1 MKARAFFAR
10 LAFGLAAALALA
22 ACGGGGSGSS
32 STDQGELLVGLTD
45 APGDFVRYEVDVTQL
60 ELTRANGTEV
70 TTVPLETRIDF
81 AQLTDLTE
89 FVTAAT
95 VPNGA
100 YVAAKLT
107 LDYSNAL
114 IEVEGDTG
122 EPLQAVAV
130 GEDGEPLAELTV
142 DLVLDGA
149 KRLVVAPGLPA
160 LLTIDFELAE
170 THEVDLTTDP
180 PTVLVQPTLVAD
192 VEPDADKI
200 HRVRG
205 FLGAVD
211 ETEGTF
217 GILRPPYRNPNR
229 PPRSVRVATD
239 GETAFHVN
247 GEDATGAEGLALLA
261 RAAQD
266 PTVPVLAL
274 GQVNPSTRSFE
285 ATEVYA
291 GTSVPGGDR
300 DGLVGVVVGRDAE
313 GLTVRGGTLDRSL
326 GALYLNQDVTVTW
339 TDETTVTREL
349 DPNGAYTVDDVSVG
363 QRVAV
368 LGTYSE
374 DGGTPVFQATHI
386 RMLVTRIA
394 GEVVGKDEGE
404 LRLDL
409 EHIEGRSPD
418 RFDFSG
424 TGATAGDDADPND
437 YQVNTGG
444 LALPD
449 LDVGAPVRV
458 FGFVS
463 PFGAAPPDF
472 DALTVAD
479 YSNATARL
487 RVQWERTSEAELTAG
502 ADGLTLDLTDA
513 GRLHHVFRG
522 GIATELEP
530 EPAPTV
536 IPENPDRGVF
546 AVHQRGGPT
555 RVYHDY
561 ASFADYLA
569 GQMEAGRHVAFVSGL
584 GSFDVE
590 SQVFTARKIFVR
602 LR

>member
-1 MKARAFFAR
+1 
-10 LAFGLAAALALA
+10 
-22 ACGGGGSGSS
+22 
-32 STDQGELLVGLTD
+32 
-45 APGDFVRYEVDVTQL
+45 
-60 ELTRANGTEV
+60 
-70 TTVPLETRIDF
+70 F

-107 LDYSNAL
+107 LDYSNADIVL
-114 IEVEGDTG
+114 EGS
-122 EPLQAVAV
+122 
-130 GEDGEPLAELTV
+130 DGNPVSA
-142 DLVLDGA
+142 DPYDSDGNPLDGTIDLEV
-149 KRLVVAPGLPA
+149 RLDNRNHLVIAPGVPA
-160 LLTIDFELAE
+160 LLTLDFNLDA
-170 THEVDLTTDP
+170 THEVDLSTSPARVTVEP
-180 PTVLVQPTLVAD
+180 VLVAEANPDETKPHRIRGTLVS
-192 VEPDADKI
+192 
-200 HRVRG
+200 
-205 FLGAVD
+205 VD
-211 ETEGTF
+211 EEAMSFRIAVRPSRHKYSRDLGTLTVYT
-217 GILRPPYRNPNR
+217 G
-229 PPRSVRVATD
+229 D
-239 GETAFHVN
+239 ETVFEVN
-247 GEDATGAEGLALLA
+247 GTTATGADGFGLLA
-261 RAAQD
+261 ASQPGTAVVAKGNVDLTAKTFR
-266 PTVPVLAL
+266 
-274 GQVNPSTRSFE
+274 

-458 FGFVS
+458 FGFVT

-487 RVQWERTSEAELTAG
+487 RVQWERTSEAELTAD

-590 SQVFTARKIFVR
+590 GQVFTARKIFVR